1 MLVRNRARL
10 NPRWLDL
17 ASLVTIVVADH
28 VMTRG
33 MFRGLQQ
40 RVAR

>member
-1 MLVRNRARL
+1 M
-10 NPRWLDL
+10 WLDL
-17 ASLVTIVVADH
+17 AYLAAMVPADH

-40 RVAR
+40 RVAQ